1 MKLGIEILSVGI
13 VLGLASTVVAEP
25 VLLALPMDGAQE
37 VPGPGD
43 PDGRGM
49 ALLSIDP
56 EASTIDWQMSVDD
69 ICLPITGAHIHQA
82 PAGEAGPIV
91 VDFAAQL
98 SGTGLVDADLPAI
111 AANPA
116 NYYVNVH
123 NRNFPDGAI
132 RGQIPEP
139 ATISLLGLGLA
150 GLVSR
155 RRLVRR
161 RVGSDSM

>member
-1 MKLGIEILSVGI
+1 MRRILGILSVGI

-25 VLLALPMDGAQE
+25 VLFALPLEGEQE

-43 PDGRGM
+43 PDGMGM

-56 EASTIDWQMSVDD
+56 EASTIDWRISVDN
-69 ICLPITGAHIHQA
+69 IYVPITGAHIHQA
-82 PAGEAGPIV
+82 PVGEPGPIV
-91 VDFAAQL
+91 VDFAGQL
-98 SGTGLVDADLPAI
+98 NGEGLVDADLPAI

-123 NRNFPDGAI
+123 NKKFPDGAI

-139 ATISLLGLGLA
+139 ATIALLGLGLA
-150 GLVSR
+150 GLVSHRKLAKR
-155 RRLVRR
+155 RI
-161 RVGSDSM
+161 GSE